1 MKNKNEQSLF
11 LLKIN
16 NLKIITFFDLKL
28 FKKKKN
34 KYKEKTKN
42 FKFNIKKKMDNET
55 FGLTSIDFSHRLK
68 KPSLIGK
75 SSHD

>member
-1 MKNKNEQSLF
+1 
-11 LLKIN
+11 
-16 NLKIITFFDLKL
+16 
-28 FKKKKN
+28 
-34 KYKEKTKN
+34 
-42 FKFNIKKKMDNET
+42 MDNET

>member
-1 MKNKNEQSLF
+1 MF

-28 FKKKKN
+28 FKKKKKN

-42 FKFNIKKKMDNET
+42 FKFNIKKKKKMDNET